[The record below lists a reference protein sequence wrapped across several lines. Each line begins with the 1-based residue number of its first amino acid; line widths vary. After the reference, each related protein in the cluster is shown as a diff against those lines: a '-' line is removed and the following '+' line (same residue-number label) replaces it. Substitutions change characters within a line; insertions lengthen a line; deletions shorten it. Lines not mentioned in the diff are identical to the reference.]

1 VRINSTRWIM
11 GASLLGLATL
21 GSIMNQHSTN
31 GTLRAADGGPTV
43 TIGGPLPL
51 PTTAAQSGAWN
62 VGITG
67 TPGVTAAQGGT
78 WNVGITGTPN
88 VNVAN
93 HVTVKNVDEKGRNPY
108 MQTTFQNCGTNSG
121 LCDLYFP
128 AVPAGKRLVVEHVS
142 ANIGLNPGSALNAT
156 FLGAPGGVFF
166 SLPGHAMATATLVGV
181 NEQVLAYYEAGQAPL
196 YRLAFAAAGDSGVVS
211 AVISG
216 YLVDLSQ

>member
-1 VRINSTRWIM
+1 
-11 GASLLGLATL
+11 
-21 GSIMNQHSTN
+21 MNQHSST

-43 TIGGPLPL
+43 TVGGPLPL

-67 TPGVTAAQGGT
+67 TPNVAATQSGV
-78 WNVGITGTPN
+78 WNVGISGTPN
-88 VNVAN
+88 VSVNN
-93 HVTVKNVDEKGRNPY
+93 HVAVRNVDEKGRVPY
-108 MQTTFQNCGTNSG
+108 MQTAFQNCSPASG
-121 LCDLYFP
+121 LCDMNFA

-142 ANIGLNPGSALNAT
+142 ANIGLNPGSGLNAT
-156 FLGAPGGVFF
+156 FLAAPGGMFF
-166 SLPGHAMATATLVGV
+166 SLPGRAMATPTLIGV

-196 YRLAFAAAGDSGVVS
+196 YRLAFAAVGDSGVVS